1 LNDVLA
7 DVPFRVHVER
17 RPDGQYVVVAAGE
30 ADLYAAPELDKS
42 IRKCEERDPSLI
54 VVDLTGATL
63 LDSIALGVLVAA
75 HGRLA
80 ERGVPLK
87 LVSSNRL
94 VRRVL
99 TITGLE
105 RVFDIYSSSAAAL
118 DGHRP

>member
-1 LNDVLA
+1 MNDVLA
-7 DVPFRVHVER
+7 DVPFRLHVEHR
-17 RPDGQYVVVAAGE
+17 ADSQYVVVAAGE
-30 ADLYAAPELDKS
+30 ADLHAAPELDAS
-42 IRKCEERDPSLI
+42 IRKCEEREPSLV

-63 LDSIALGVLVAA
+63 LDSIALGVLVDA

-87 LVSSNRL
+87 LVSTNRL

-105 RVFDIYSSSAAAL
+105 RVFDIYSSSSAAL
-118 DGHRP
+118 DGHRQ